1 MSKNKPHSN
10 LNTEK
15 ALAKLMEEIQ
25 NQDFENID
33 QVNEFMKNIQGK
45 SLDDLSESTTDKGRS
60 QDLVLQ
66 AQDETPAKGK
76 KLIEQAL
83 ELDPNN
89 ADAYSYLASLE
100 TDVDKALALY
110 RQAVEAGERSFG
122 GEKFIKEN
130 KGHFWGLIETRPY
143 MRAKAGVADCLY
155 AKNRI
160 NAAVDVYREMIELNP
175 NDNQGVRYLLSTI
188 LLSKKDLSDYESF
201 IKKFDDDDSA
211 VWFYNNALYQ
221 FKKMGKSTKSE
232 KELMKAYKFN
242 PHVMEFMLGLKELP
256 EEMPQFIGRGDQNE
270 AAAYIFDAIHT
281 WGKTDGALDWMY
293 EFLME
298 RRKAN

>member
-1 MSKNKPHSN
+1 MSKNK
-10 LNTEK
+10 NTNRLDNERSI
-15 ALAKLMEEIQ
+15 AKLMQELER
-25 NQDFENID
+25 QDFENID
-33 QVNEFMKNIQGK
+33 QLNEFMKTMQGK
-45 SLDDLSESTTDKGRS
+45 SLDDFSESTTDKGRS

-89 ADAYSYLASLE
+89 ADAYSYLASVE
-100 TDVDKALALY
+100 NDVDKALALY
-110 RQAVEAGERSFG
+110 RQAVEAGERAL
-122 GEKFIKEN
+122 GEEFMEEN

-143 MRAKAGVADCLY
+143 MRAKAGVAGCLY

-160 NAAVDVYREMIELNP
+160 NAAVEVYREMIELNP
-175 NDNQGVRYLLSTI
+175 NDNQGVRYLLATI

-201 IKKFDDDDSA
+201 IKKFEGEDSA
-211 VWFYNNALYQ
+211 VWLYNNALYH

-232 KELMKAYKFN
+232 TELMKAYKFN

-256 EEMPQFIGRGDQNE
+256 KEMPQFIGRGDENE

-281 WGKTDGALDWMY
+281 WGQTDGALDWMH

-298 RRKAN
+298 RKQMN

>member
-1 MSKNKPHSN
+1 MSKNKNANRLDNERSI
-10 LNTEK
+10 
-15 ALAKLMEEIQ
+15 AKLMQEIQ
-25 NQDFENID
+25 NQDFENVD
-33 QVNEFMKNIQGK
+33 QLNEFMKTMQGK
-45 SLDDLSESTTDKGRS
+45 SLDDLPESTTDKGRS
-60 QDLVLQ
+60 QDLVLK
-66 AQDETPAKGK
+66 AYDETPAKGK
-76 KLIEQAL
+76 ELIKQAL
-83 ELDPNN
+83 ELDPDN
-89 ADAYSYLASLE
+89 ADAYNFLASVE
-100 TDVDKALALY
+100 TNVDKALALY
-110 RQAVEAGERSFG
+110 RQAVEAGERAL
-122 GEKFIKEN
+122 GEKFMEEN

-143 MRAKAGVADCLY
+143 MRAKSGVADCLY

-175 NDNQGVRYLLSTI
+175 NDNQGVRYILSTI

-211 VWFYNNALYQ
+211 VWVYNNALYH
-221 FKKMGKSTKSE
+221 FKKMGKSTKSD
-232 KELMKAYKFN
+232 KELEKAYKFN

-270 AAAYIFDAIHT
+270 AVAYIFDAIHT
-281 WGKTDGALDWMY
+281 WGQTDGALDWMH